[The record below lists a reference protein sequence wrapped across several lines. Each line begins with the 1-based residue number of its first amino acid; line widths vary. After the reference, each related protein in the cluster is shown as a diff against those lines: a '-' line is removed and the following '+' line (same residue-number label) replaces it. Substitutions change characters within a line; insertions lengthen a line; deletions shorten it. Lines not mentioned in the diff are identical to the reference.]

1 MPGLAFRMAEV
12 SIFMLL
18 IACEL
23 DIFQYL
29 CLVK

>member
-23 DIFQYL
+23 DIFYIF
-29 CLVK
+29 VS